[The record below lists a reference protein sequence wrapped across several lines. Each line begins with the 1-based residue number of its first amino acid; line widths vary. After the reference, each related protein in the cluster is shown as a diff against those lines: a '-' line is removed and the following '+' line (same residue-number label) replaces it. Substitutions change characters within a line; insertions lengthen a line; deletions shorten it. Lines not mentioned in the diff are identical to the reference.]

1 MSAETISC
9 LAGSDSGI
17 LSQSVVL
24 LAATWVVK
32 ALSPTQVKI
41 KKPGE
46 VAEWSN
52 ALDLK
57 SSVPKGTVGSNPTLS
72 VFEPQST

>member
-1 MSAETISC
+1 MLLTNGIEAIS
-9 LAGSDSGI
+9 
-17 LSQSVVL
+17 
-24 LAATWVVK
+24 
-32 ALSPTQVKI
+32 
-41 KKPGE
+41 PGE

-72 VFEPQST
+72 VGL